1 MTVAGNAGNAA
12 AGRARPSERLL
23 YLDSSALVK
32 IVLPEAE
39 SQALVSFLPAWP
51 HRVSSAL
58 ARVEVLRAVARA
70 SMAESMDDTLRDAE
84 QLLAHVSLLAMSDT
98 LLAAAAALKPVT
110 LRTLDAIHLATA
122 LSLGPD
128 VAGFVTYDGRLA
140 EAAQASGLTIYA
152 PR

>member
-1 MTVAGNAGNAA
+1 MTVAGNAGDTAVN
-12 AGRARPSERLL
+12 RARPSERLL

-39 SQALVSFLPAWP
+39 SQTLVSFLPAWP

-70 SMAESMDDTLRDAE
+70 STAESMDDALRDAE
-84 QLLAHVSLLAMSDT
+84 QLLAHVSLLAMSAT
-98 LLAAAAALKPVT
+98 LLATAAALNPVT
-110 LRTLDAIHLATA
+110 LRSLDAIHLASA
-122 LSLGPD
+122 LSLSAE
-128 VAGFVTYDGRLA
+128 VEGFVTYDGRLA
-140 EAAQASGLTIYA
+140 EAAQASGLTVYA